1 MIWTVIFFE
10 EGEEPLIEEM
20 SSFSDAWALAQPA
33 PEEMAVGWRTI
44 ITKQGAL
51 EQLEADP
58 QTPVMVARGPTSA
71 TGYNIIRCS
80 NPNAMET
87 QT

>member
-10 EGEEPLIEEM
+10 EGEEPLIEEV

-44 ITKQGAL
+44 ITKQEVLA
-51 EQLEADP
+51 QLEADP
-58 QTPVMVARGPTSA
+58 TASVMVTHAPNAA
-71 TGYNIIRCS
+71 TGYNVIRC
-80 NPNAMET
+80 NPDVE
-87 QT
+87 

>member
-44 ITKQGAL
+44 ITKQEVLA
-51 EQLEADP
+51 QLEADP
-58 QTPVMVARGPTSA
+58 QASVIVTHAPNAA

>member
-10 EGEEPLIEEM
+10 EGEEPLIEEV

-44 ITKQGAL
+44 ITKQEVLA
-51 EQLEADP
+51 QLEADP
-58 QTPVMVARGPTSA
+58 TASVMVTHAPNPA